1 MQHSVIT
8 AAGRYGLGLDEKL
21 ISQYLGELGYDTHCV
36 GKVPIANP
44 YVTCLTCNEKN

>member
-36 GKVPIANP
+36 GKVET
-44 YVTCLTCNEKN
+44 YV